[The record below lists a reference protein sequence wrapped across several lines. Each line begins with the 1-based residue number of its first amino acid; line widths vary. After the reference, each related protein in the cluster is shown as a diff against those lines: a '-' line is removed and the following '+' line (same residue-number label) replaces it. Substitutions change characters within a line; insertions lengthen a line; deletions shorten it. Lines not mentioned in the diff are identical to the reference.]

1 MNHLFKLFC
10 ILLTALLHV
19 HLSMYTVE
27 NVINPC
33 FWVFTIFE
41 SASCNC
47 IWGQIASYIIVIGI
61 QCFVTSLLSFYIA
74 KWNKIHIWFVA
85 YIICV
90 PIYFLFKFCD
100 FATLSNALSQWYLEK
115 YHYNAFPD
123 ILRLCIIQTIY
134 ITIYFFLSKRNY
146 RFWIIHFLLKYFV
159 LWNKRNTFAQY

>member
-1 MNHLFKLFC
+1 MIHLFRLFC
-10 ILLTALLHV
+10 ILLTAFVHV

-100 FATLSNALSQWYLEK
+100 FATMSNALSQWYLEK

-123 ILRLCIIQTIY
+123 IIRLCIIQTIY
-134 ITIYFFLSKRNY
+134 ISIYFFLKRRRREY
-146 RFWIIHFLLKYFV
+146 RVHF
-159 LWNKRNTFAQY
+159 

>member
-1 MNHLFKLFC
+1 MIHLFKLFC
-10 ILLTALLHV
+10 ILLTAFVHV

-27 NVINPC
+27 NVINPS
-33 FWVFTIFE
+33 FWVFMVFE

-47 IWGQIASYIIVIGI
+47 ILGTVSYIIVIGI
-61 QCFVTSLLSFYIA
+61 QCFVTSLLAFYIA
-74 KWNKIHIWFVA
+74 KWKKIYIWFVA

-100 FATLSNALSQWYLEK
+100 FATISNGFSQWYLEK

-134 ITIYFFLSKRNY
+134 ITIYFFLKKRRREY
-146 RFWIIHFLLKYFV
+146 RGQF
-159 LWNKRNTFAQY
+159 